1 MNIERTYQTTVTADE
16 LARALADHFRAQEFE
31 VQVFRAAENVTVVQA
46 RKESAWRQVF
56 GVAYAATVVFTA
68 REGQLSIALADRD
81 WADTAV
87 GGAIGLVVLPPAL
100 FSTAYGIWKENQLD
114 NEVWRIIEERTGR
127 ADQAATPEM
136 AGRSGATRAPFLP

>member
-1 MNIERTYQTTVTADE
+1 M
-16 LARALADHFRAQEFE
+16 
-31 VQVFRAAENVTVVQA
+31 QA
-46 RKESAWRQVF
+46 RKESAWRQIF

-136 AGRSGATRAPFLP
+136 AAGAGATRAPFLH